1 MRFLTLQIVG
11 KRRMQIFGPVQ
22 SPLFIFMQTQIGY
35 EIDRN
40 NSYVIVSISSLT
52 LIY

>member
-11 KRRMQIFGPVQ
+11 KRHMQIFGPVQ
-22 SPLFIFMQTQIGY
+22 SPLFTFVQTQIGY

-40 NSYVIVSISSLT
+40 NPYVFVSVC
-52 LIY
+52 